1 MLVEVQILHM
11 KFHLSLILLF
21 LAGIYGSVTAQQ
33 TTTTAPKYS
42 NEFLQIGVGADALG
56 QSNAVVASTEGSSA
70 TYWNPAGVALTKKW
84 LEVGGMHSEYFA
96 GIAKYDFISLAH
108 AIDAKSGIGF
118 SMIRFAVDD
127 IPNTT
132 QLIDN
137 GGNVNYDKITL
148 FSAADYAFSLA
159 YARKLKVEGL
169 RFGGSMKLIHRA
181 VGSFAHSWGFGL
193 DAGLQYD
200 AKKYWKFGLM
210 ARDITSTFNA
220 WVFTLDEQTKK
231 VFSMTGN
238 SIPRNGMEYTL
249 PRFIFGTQGKF
260 PVNTKGDYVAGEID
274 LDITTDGKRNV
285 LIASSPFSI
294 DPHIGVEVGI
304 RKFFMFRC
312 GVGNMQYV
320 TDFNKKKN
328 LTFQPNIGVGVQF
341 AQVVLNYAF
350 TDIGDQSTALYSNV
364 FSVKLLLDK
373 PANFGK

>member
-1 MLVEVQILHM
+1 MLLEVQILPM
-11 KFHLSLILLF
+11 KFHFYYIILFVVGCVGSLS
-21 LAGIYGSVTAQQ
+21 AQQ

-56 QSNAVVASTEGSSA
+56 QSNAVVASTEGSNA
-70 TYWNPAGVALTKKW
+70 TYWNPAGLAITKKW

-169 RFGGSMKLIHRA
+169 RFGGSLKLVHRT

-200 AKKYWKFGLM
+200 AKKYWKFGLVT
-210 ARDITSTFNA
+210 RDITSTFNA
-220 WVFTLDEQTKK
+220 WVFTLDDQTKK

-238 SIPRNGMEYTL
+238 TIPKNGMEYTL

-260 PVNTKGDYVAGEID
+260 PVSSKGDYIAGEID
-274 LDITTDGKRNV
+274 LDLTTDGRRNV
-285 LIASSPFSI
+285 LLASSLFSI
-294 DPHIGVEVGI
+294 DPHVGMEVGI
-304 RKFFMFRC
+304 RKFFTFRC
-312 GVGNMQYV
+312 GVGNMQYI
-320 TDFNKKKN
+320 TDFNKNKT
-328 LTFQPNIGVGVQF
+328 LTFQPNIGVGIQF
-341 AQVVLNYAF
+341 SSLVLNYAF
-350 TDIGDQSTALYSNV
+350 TDIGDKSTALYSNV
-364 FSVKLLLDK
+364 FSVKILLDK
-373 PANFGK
+373 PSNAGR

>member
-1 MLVEVQILHM
+1 MRFHFYCILFFIFIFCGVLH
-11 KFHLSLILLF
+11 
-21 LAGIYGSVTAQQ
+21 AQQ
-33 TTTTAPKYS
+33 TTTTTTAPKYS

-56 QSNAVVASTEGSSA
+56 QSNAVVASTEGSNA
-70 TYWNPAGVALTKKW
+70 TYWNPAGLALTKKW
-84 LEVGGMHSEYFA
+84 LDVGGMHAEYFA

-108 AIDAKSGIGF
+108 AIDSKSGIGI

-137 GGNVNYDKITL
+137 GGNVNYDKISL
-148 FSAADYAFSLA
+148 FSAADYAFSVA

-169 RFGGSMKLIHRA
+169 RLGGSMKLIHRT

-200 AKKYWKFGLM
+200 ANKYWKFGLI

-220 WVFTLDEQTKK
+220 WVFTLDEQTKQ

-238 SIPRNGMEYTL
+238 TIPRNGMEYTL

-260 PVNTKGDYVAGEID
+260 PISNKGGYIASELD
-274 LDITTDGKRNV
+274 LDITTDGRRNV
-285 LIASSPFSI
+285 LISGSPFSI
-294 DPHIGVEVGI
+294 DPHLGVEVGI
-304 RKFFMFRC
+304 RKFFTFRC
-312 GVGNMQYV
+312 GVGNLQYV
-320 TDFNKKKN
+320 TNFNKSKT

-341 AQVVLNYAF
+341 ASVVLNYAF
-350 TDIGDQSTALYSNV
+350 TDLGDQSVALYSNV
-364 FSVKLLLDK
+364 FSVKFLLDK
-373 PANFGK
+373 PSNALK

>member
-1 MLVEVQILHM
+1 MLVDVQNFYM
-11 KFHLSLILLF
+11 KFHFYYIIF
-21 LAGIYGSVTAQQ
+21 IVVGYVGSFSAQETI
-33 TTTTAPKYS
+33 TTVPKYS
-42 NEFLQIGVGADALG
+42 NEFLQIGVGAEALG

-70 TYWNPAGVALTKKW
+70 TYWNPAGVAMTKKW
-84 LEVGGMHSEYFA
+84 LEVGGMHAEYFA

-148 FSAADYAFSLA
+148 FSAADYAFSLS
-159 YARKLKVEGL
+159 YARKMKLEGL
-169 RFGGSMKLIHRA
+169 RVGGSMKLIHRT

-200 AKKYWKFGLM
+200 AKKIWKFGIM
-210 ARDITSTFNA
+210 ARDISSTFNA

-238 SIPRNGMEYTL
+238 TIPKNGMEYTL
-249 PRFIFGTQGKF
+249 PRFIFGTQAKF
-260 PVNTKGDYVAGEID
+260 PVGSKGDYVAGEID
-274 LDITTDGKRNV
+274 LDMSTDGRRNV
-285 LIASSPFSI
+285 LISGNPFSI
-294 DPHIGVEVGI
+294 DPHVGVEVGV

-312 GVGNMQYV
+312 GIGNMQYI
-320 TDFNKKKN
+320 TDFDKKKN
-328 LTFQPNIGVGVQF
+328 LTFQPNIGVGIQF

-364 FSVKLLLDK
+364 FSIKLLLDK
-373 PANFGK
+373 PANAGK